1 VVKTANAEN
10 HANVEN
16 PKSKRKKV
24 ARTYAQIVPVTTAN
38 VEILAIVD
46 TARKKRKVT
55 KNYALIANVVI
66 AANAM
71 TLANA

>member
-1 VVKTANAEN
+1 VVKTVSVEN

-16 PKSKRKKV
+16 LKFKRKKV

-55 KNYALIANVVI
+55 KNQKDEVPCYKKEEKVQ
-66 AANAM
+66 
-71 TLANA
+71 